1 MFIFMKKRGIAMMQ
15 QLLLLAKKMLLGGGK
30 KVFAFWPLQPRFML
44 SSSPASAIIT
54 LFNLLLH
61 RGQQS
66 RPFVVPLR

>member
-15 QLLLLAKKMLLGGGK
+15 QLLLLAKNAVGGGK
-30 KVFAFWPLQPRFML
+30 KVFAFWPLQSRFML